1 MPNQLSAADLKKIV
15 TLVVKAMPT
24 PTPVAQPQP
33 SSPVMQTHIPDDN
46 SGDVAIALDETE
58 AQLIHEMTNPR
69 ILTTRGKNRTV
80 TTNLTQQALDNIQ
93 QIRRE
98 RSCKN
103 SVQYT

>member
-1 MPNQLSAADLKKIV
+1 MPNNLSASDLKKIV

-33 SSPVMQTHIPDDN
+33 SSPIMQTHVADDN
-46 SGDVAIALDETE
+46 SGEVAEALDSTE
-58 AQLIHEMTNPR
+58 AKLIHELGNPR
-69 ILTTRGKNRTV
+69 ILTTRGRNRTV

-98 RSCKN
+98 RRTKN